1 MPKGKGCASE
11 KKKVH
16 NRRTV
21 AGTPRVLRYELL
33 ARVAVNVLGIGN
45 ACAFLGIERQDKI
58 PKGST
63 LDDVA
68 LPDENV
74 NGGCRDALRA
84 TPRAVGRADGG
95 EAHEGERGSR
105 DRTAHGLSWS
115 EQQLAHVGIR
125 KCQQQRKWQQ
135 RPLYVTPFSFHAS

>member
-21 AGTPRVLRYELL
+21 AGTPRVLRHELL
-33 ARVAVNVLGIGN
+33 AWVAVNVLGIGN
-45 ACAFLGIERQDKI
+45 ACAFFGIEREDKI

-68 LPDENV
+68 LPNENA
-74 NGGCRDALRA
+74 NGGCRDALPI
-84 TPRAVGRADGG
+84 TPCAVGRAA

-105 DRTAHGLSWS
+105 DRTAHGEVVEGLR
-115 EQQLAHVGIR
+115 GGTTR
-125 KCQQQRKWQQ
+125 R
-135 RPLYVTPFSFHAS
+135 